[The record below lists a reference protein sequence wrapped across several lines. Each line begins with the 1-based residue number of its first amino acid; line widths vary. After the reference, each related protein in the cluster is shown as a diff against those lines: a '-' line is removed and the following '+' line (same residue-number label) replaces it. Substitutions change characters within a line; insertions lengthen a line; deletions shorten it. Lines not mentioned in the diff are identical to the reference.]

1 MHTQYHTDAYVLK
14 SYPHGESNKTFI
26 LLTKDFGL
34 VRAIAQGI
42 RLHKSKLKFSL
53 QDYSKAHVTLIK
65 GKDGWKITTAQPI
78 FNIYSE
84 TPNKESFELIVR
96 SFSLLIRLLQGEEE
110 NTELYEIINQGI
122 LFLVKNEVD
131 NHLDIECVLMLR
143 VLNNLGY
150 ISDNK
155 GLTFFT
161 IDNDWNNDY
170 ISGIKDERQ
179 NALVEINRALKESQ
193 L

>member
-1 MHTQYHTDAYVLK
+1 MHTQYHTDAYILK

-34 VRAIAQGI
+34 VRANAQGI

-53 QDYSKAHVTLIK
+53 QEYSKAHITLIK
-65 GKDGWKITTAQPI
+65 GKAGWKITTAQPL
-78 FNIYSE
+78 FNIY
-84 TPNKESFELIVR
+84 KEASKNSFELIVR
-96 SFSLLIRLLQGEEE
+96 SFSLLIRLLQGEER

-122 LFLVKNEVD
+122 LFLIKDEAD
-131 NHLDIECVLMLR
+131 NHLDIECVLILR
-143 VLNNLGY
+143 ILNNLGY
-150 ISDNK
+150 VSDNK

-161 IDNDWNNDY
+161 IDNDWDNDY